1 RARQGALVAA
11 DGEGIAGGERELLA
25 LLGELGLHEEDDLLR
40 RLLVELGA
48 ARQLVGRELEDGLGR
63 VAADVL
69 EALDDLGGDGVGELL
84 DVDVLLVGA
93 DVPVDVELVAGELRG
108 EADVLAAAADGH
120 RDLVGGDGDAG
131 ARGVQ
136 LVVDLDGD
144 GLGRRQRPLDE
155 LDGVRRPRDHVDVLV
170 AELADDGVDP
180 GALHADAGAD
190 GVDAVVVADDG
201 DLRAVAR
208 LAHDGLDLDDAVV
221 DLGHLELE
229 EPLDEHRRRPADHD
243 LRAGAGVAD
252 DLLDDGPEHVALPVA
267 VLVDLALLREHQLGL
282 VVDDEDLL
290 PAGLVDLPDD
300 DLADELGVLP
310 VDVLLL
316 DVADLLAER
325 LERRLHGAP
334 PEVVDG
340 DGLGHLVPDL
350 VVLVDGEGVALLDL
364 GHGVLEV
371 VVLDDLAD
379 VDDLDVAVVGVE
391 DDLEVVVGAVALL
404 DHGAEDVLD
413 DDLERVAVDVIL
425 ARDLG
430 AGGAEGGALDRRRGL
445 RAGGGGRRGRLRG
458 GDDAGLAHGLERA
471 LAGAAVAELEG
482 EGAGVGGAEG
492 ARDGDLPAGVGGVGE
507 V

>member
-1 RARQGALVAA
+1 FRS
-11 DGEGIAGGERELLA
+11 
-25 LLGELGLHEEDDLLR
+25 
-40 RLLVELGA
+40 
-48 ARQLVGRELEDGLGR
+48 
-63 VAADVL
+63 
-69 EALDDLGGDGVGELL
+69 
-84 DVDVLLVGA
+84 
-93 DVPVDVELVAGELRG
+93 
-108 EADVLAAAADGH
+108 
-120 RDLVGGDGDAG
+120 
-131 ARGVQ
+131 
-136 LVVDLDGD
+136 
-144 GLGRRQRPLDE
+144 
-155 LDGVRRPRDHVDVLV
+155 
-170 AELADDGVDP
+170 
-180 GALHADAGAD
+180 ALHADAGAD

-267 VLVDLALLREHQLGL
+267 VLVDLALLREHQLGV

-316 DVADLLAER
+316 DVADLLAEG
-325 LERRLHGAP
+325 LKRRLHGAP

-340 DGLGHLVPDL
+340 DGLGHLVAHL
-350 VVLVDGEGVALLDL
+350 VVLVDLERVGLLDL

-379 VDDLDVAVVGVE
+379 VDDLDVPVVGVE
-391 DDLEVVVGAVALL
+391 DDLEAVVGAVALL
-404 DHGAEDVLD
+404 DHRAEDVLD
-413 DDLERVAVDVIL
+413 DDLERIAVDVLL

-430 AGGAEGGALDRRRGL
+430 EGGDEGLALHR
-445 RAGGGGRRGRLRG
+445 GGGFQAGRRGYQG
-458 GDDAGLAHGLERA
+458 RA
-471 LAGAAVAELEG
+471 TRASRTAPNG
-482 EGAGVGGAEG
+482 
-492 ARDGDLPAGVGGVGE
+492 
-507 V
+507 